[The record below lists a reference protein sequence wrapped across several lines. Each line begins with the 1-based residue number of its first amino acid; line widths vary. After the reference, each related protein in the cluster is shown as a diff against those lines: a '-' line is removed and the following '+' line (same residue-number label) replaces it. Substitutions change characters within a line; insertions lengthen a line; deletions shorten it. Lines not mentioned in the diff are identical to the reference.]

1 MSSDL
6 PLRMPPHLAATTAL
20 ATSSVDSAAPAWV
33 SHDLINPYHLHDFE
47 NSVDRHP
54 STIFRI
60 PNMGGPI
67 ADWVYTRPTMEAI
80 SEHSFRCSAIES
92 TSVFRIEGF
101 TDNHNSVK
109 ITPSLSSHWL
119 MVPCQSINGFT
130 LGLAFLDIIYQRKNP
145 GNAIPPLPV
154 GRFVIE
160 DATGEVFVTGWT
172 ADIMICGWIQ
182 SVIKCERKREL
193 LLYRAP
199 SESGKRPTQ
208 LFMRNS
214 FYERRSC
221 HLCGNTQT
229 ISSLPS
235 PCSAINARMSTCP
248 TGDQQLTNVA
258 SVYRRFRGAYFG
270 LCVKMLYRAG
280 RMCSKEV
287 QPLFIDIRHGLPA
300 VKRRFR
306 SRLHNNVLFA
316 VDAVN
321 SLSATHPTTAPSK
334 MLFFM
339 PNPVKAGYP
348 LIALPEEQADNTH
361 HTNTAFPKLRRSASP
376 NSIRQHAAADTSQL
390 PANHLTRQ
398 RQRVDDDVHRS
409 SSHHQRKVRNRAS
422 AQRSNL
428 RRRLKLQ
435 KDRQDLDLFKGQL
448 PTLRAKQQAL
458 LLENRRLRISAFL
471 MGLQYEA
478 ELIASQTHPSVS

>member
-6 PLRMPPHLAATTAL
+6 PLRMPAHLTATTTL

-47 NSVDRHP
+47 SNVDRQP
-54 STIFRI
+54 RTIFRI
-60 PNMGGPI
+60 PDMGGPI
-67 ADWVYTRPTMEAI
+67 SDWLYTRPSLEAI
-80 SEHSFRCSAIES
+80 SEHSFLCSAIES

-101 TDNHNSVK
+101 THHHDSIQ

-145 GNAIPPLPV
+145 GNTIPPLPV
-154 GRFVIE
+154 GRFVLE
-160 DATGEVFVTGWT
+160 DSSGEVFVTGWT
-172 ADIMICGWIQ
+172 ANIMICGWIQ

-193 LLYRAP
+193 LLYKAP
-199 SESGKRPTQ
+199 SQNGKRPTQ
-208 LFMRNS
+208 VIMRNS

-229 ISSLPS
+229 FSSLPN
-235 PCSAINARMSTCP
+235 PCSAINARMTTCP

-270 LCVKMLYRAG
+270 ICVKMMYRAG
-280 RMCSKEV
+280 RICSKEV

-306 SRLHNNVLFA
+306 SRLYNNV
-316 VDAVN
+316 VCTGDAVK
-321 SLSATHPTTAPSK
+321 SLYGLHPATASK
-334 MLFFM
+334 VLFFM
-339 PNPVKAGYP
+339 PKPVKAGYP
-348 LIALPEEQADNTH
+348 LIAMPDEQDDNVY
-361 HTNTAFPKLRRSASP
+361 HTNTIDPKHRRSASP
-376 NSIRQHAAADTSQL
+376 SSIRQHAAAETYPLTVSQL
-390 PANHLTRQ
+390 TRR
-398 RQRVDDDVHRS
+398 RQRVDDDVQRS

-428 RRRLKLQ
+428 RRKLKLQ
-435 KDRQDLDLFKGQL
+435 KDRQDLELFKGQL

-471 MGLQYEA
+471 MGLQYDA
-478 ELIASQTHPSVS
+478 ELIASQRHPSML